1 MKILRLE
8 TYNLASL
15 EGKNTIDFESGILGE
30 SNIFCIV
37 GPTGSGKSTILD
49 AICLP
54 LYGRAP
60 RYTPKGKGKR
70 DKKIATFGVAGAD
83 VSNDL
88 SPTDPRNIL
97 TRGQKQCYSKVTF
110 QANDGKIY
118 RAEWSDEF
126 RRVRYA
132 KEEKRLFLVTKDA
145 SGKKKEEERDW
156 NSLER
161 IIGLDYNQFLRTV
174 LMAQG
179 DFAEFL
185 NSEDDARCDLLEKLV
200 GNQNVDTSMT
210 EGIKNLSDTAKNE
223 LDLLKADNASKEK
236 DLLPK
241 EEYDNDKIKLK
252 GLQDKESQRQQQ
264 LKETEEQLNWYTD
277 QSKLLKTMQN
287 KEAQLTSAQTRRE
300 AIKDE
305 EQLLSLHD
313 NTQKAV
319 AAYRQL
325 TDSVKNESDLEKAKT
340 LLDKEVE
347 TLQKSIAGQEEDH
360 KKLTERAHQAA
371 VTLESEKPKID
382 KAKAM
387 VVRLESLTSDATDKQ
402 KRLTAALKSL
412 HTAEK
417 NVRDNTT
424 SITKAQ
430 QKVTAQN
437 DALAKLQKDL
447 TDRQTELN
455 KAATEAA
462 NAFLTENTKTEGLDA
477 AILQKDKEEA
487 VRKETDMTTAKNT
500 LTKITDLKGNI
511 ANAEGLRQQ
520 KQDRNEEIDKAL
532 LGLNTDDLEKEVET
546 LTRSYTLMTSENWEH
561 HRSMLHDGEPCPLC
575 GATEHPYHD
584 KAKADAVISEHKAL
598 LDDKKK
604 ALNDNKDKARKLR
617 EEKACNV
624 GQITQL
630 NNSLNG
636 YQRDIAMSE
645 GIWKGLI
652 ESYPFLTEDVAS
664 LETMLQS
671 AKDEAATADRKL
683 KAYNELIKNIEKLRG
698 NKEAAEKRDNEFKDK
713 ASAKLEQQKTDLQKA
728 KDSLNRL
735 QAQTEGLLTQQ
746 QKSMEDHEAA
756 QKDYDKAAADLKT
769 EKDVLRDLMQDKDP
783 STYEQQLNKKKSD
796 AEDAVEKSKTEIDK
810 MNNRLS
816 KLKGQDEQLT
826 TQIDNLQKTIVSQ
839 RTMLAN
845 EIAAV
850 NQQMEKTVTEE
861 DIRTLASCSTD
872 WESMRKRHTDIKDAC
887 LKARTEYETAKEAVE
902 KHAETKP
909 EKSEED
915 LTMEKD
921 NLGKQNFT
929 GAITELTFVLRRHD
943 EAVKA
948 MGEQKEKL
956 EKASKSYTEWHE
968 LLEAIGGSEGKTLR
982 KVVQSYTLRFLV
994 AHANAEIRRF
1004 NTRYELKQ
1012 VENSLSLR
1020 VIDHDRGND
1029 ERDTTTLSGGET
1041 FIVSLGLALG
1051 LSSLSSR
1058 NISFGNLFIDEG
1070 FGTLDPDSLATV
1082 IDALSSLQTSQGKK
1096 VGVISHTD
1104 TMAERI
1110 PTQIRVIK
1118 EGNTGNSRIEIV

>member
-60 RYTPKGKGKR
+60 RYTPKGKR
-70 DKKIATFGVAGAD
+70 DRKIATFGAAVAD

-174 LMAQG
+174 LIAQG

-200 GNQNVDTSMT
+200 GNQNVYTSII

-617 EEKACNV
+617 EEKAGNV

-826 TQIDNLQKTIVSQ
+826 TQIDNLQKTIATQ
-839 RTMLAN
+839 RTALTK
-845 EIAAV
+845 EIESV
-850 NQQMEKTVTEE
+850 NQNMVRTVTEE
-861 DIRTLASCSTD
+861 DIRKLAGSSTD
-872 WESMRKRHTDIKDAC
+872 WESMRKRHTDIKNAH
-887 LKARTEYETAKEAVE
+887 LKAKTEYDTAKDAVE
-902 KHAETKP
+902 KHAETKL

>member
-60 RYTPKGKGKR
+60 RYTPKGKR
-70 DKKIATFGVAGAD
+70 DRKIATFGAAGSD
-83 VSNDL
+83 VNNDL

-126 RRVRYA
+126 KVKKYA
-132 KEEKRLFLVTKDA
+132 NAVKALYQITRHA
-145 SGKKKEEERDW
+145 SGNKTEEERDW
-156 NSLER
+156 NMLER

-174 LMAQG
+174 LIAQG

-185 NSEDDARCDLLEKLV
+185 NSDDDARCDLLEKLV
-200 GNQNVDTSMT
+200 GNQNVYTSIT
-210 EGIKNLSDTAKNE
+210 EGIKNLSDEAKNE

-241 EEYDNDKIKLK
+241 EEYDNDKNQLKDLQEKEDERQKQLQTTDSQLKWYDDLKKLV
-252 GLQDKESQRQQQ
+252 GTRRDKET
-264 LKETEEQLNWYTD
+264 K
-277 QSKLLKTMQN
+277 
-287 KEAQLTSAQTRRE
+287 LTSAQSRLD
-300 AIKDE
+300 AIKVEE
-305 EQLLSLHD
+305 EQLSLHD
-313 NTQKAV
+313 NTQNAV

-325 TDSVKNESDLEKAKT
+325 SDSIKKESDLEKAKT
-340 LLDKEVE
+340 RLASEE
-347 TLQKSIAGQEEDH
+347 GTLQKDISDKEEEH
-360 KKLTERAHQAA
+360 KRLTERARQAA
-371 VTLESEKPKID
+371 ETLETEKPKID
-382 KAKAM
+382 RAKAM
-387 VVRLESLTSDATDKQ
+387 VVRLESLSRDAADKK
-402 KRLTAALKSL
+402 KRLTAALNSL
-412 HTAEK
+412 HTAEQK
-417 NVRDNTT
+417 VKDNTC

-430 QKVTAQN
+430 KELTAQN
-437 DALAKLQKDL
+437 DALVKLQKDL
-447 TDRQTELN
+447 DDRQATLN
-455 KAATEAA
+455 KAATDAA

-477 AILQKDKEEA
+477 AILQKDKEVA
-487 VRKETDMTTAKNT
+487 DKKVADINRANETYA
-500 LTKITDLKGNI
+500 KITKLNEEIIK
-511 ANAEGLRQQ
+511 AQGLR
-520 KQDRNEEIDKAL
+520 KGKLDRNEEIEKEL
-532 LGLNTDDLEKEVET
+532 SSLNTDDLEKEVET

-575 GATEHPYHD
+575 GAKEHPYHD
-584 KAKADAVISEHKAL
+584 KSKADAVISEHKAL

-604 ALNDNKDKARKLR
+604 DLRDKKEKARKLR
-617 EEKACNV
+617 EEKAGNE

-630 NNSLNG
+630 NNSLIG
-636 YQRDIAMSE
+636 YQRDLDTNE
-645 GIWKGLI
+645 GNWKDLI
-652 ESYPFLTEDVAS
+652 ESYPSLTDDAAR

-671 AKDEAATADRKL
+671 AKDEAASAAQKL
-683 KAYNELIKNIEKLRG
+683 NAYNELIKNIEKLRG
-698 NKEAAEKRDNEFKDK
+698 NKEAAEKRANKFKDE
-713 ASAKLEQQKTDLQKA
+713 AAGKLEKQKSELQNV
-728 KDSLNRL
+728 KDSLTGFK
-735 QAQTEGLLTQQ
+735 AQTEGLVTQQ
-746 QKSMEDHEAA
+746 QNAKGGYETAKTE
-756 QKDYDKAAADLKT
+756 YDNTSADLKT
-769 EKDVLRDLMQDKDP
+769 EKDALRDLMQDKDP
-783 STYEQQLNKKKSD
+783 ATYEQQLNKKKSD
-796 AEDAVEKSKTEIDK
+796 AEDAVEKSKSGLDK
-810 MNNRLS
+810 LNNNLS
-816 KLKGQDEQLT
+816 NLKGQTEQMKSQMENLRKDITEQQT
-826 TQIDNLQKTIVSQ
+826 T
-839 RTMLAN
+839 LAN

-850 NQQMEKTVTEE
+850 NQQMEKTITEE
-861 DIRTLASCSTD
+861 DIRILAESVID
-872 WESMRKRHTDIKDAC
+872 WEDMRKRHSSIKDAC
-887 LKARTEYETAKEAVE
+887 LKARTEYETAKGDVE
-902 KHAETKP
+902 RHAESKP
-909 EKSEED
+909 EKSEEM
-915 LTMEKD
+915 LTAEKET
-921 NLGKQNFT
+921 LAKQNYT
-929 GAITELTFVLRRHD
+929 NDINELTFRIRRHD
-943 EAVKA
+943 DAVKA
-948 MGEQKEKL
+948 MGEQKDKL
-956 EKASKSYTEWHE
+956 EKASKNYNDWHE

-1004 NTRYELKQ
+1004 NSRYELKQ

>member
-60 RYTPKGKGKR
+60 RYTPKGKR
-70 DKKIATFGVAGAD
+70 DRKIATFGAAVAD

-174 LMAQG
+174 LIAQG

-200 GNQNVDTSMT
+200 GNQNVYTSIT

-617 EEKACNV
+617 EEKAGNV

-698 NKEAAEKRDNEFKDK
+698 NKEAAEKRDNEFKDE

-826 TQIDNLQKTIVSQ
+826 TQIDNLQKTIATQ
-839 RTMLAN
+839 RTALTK
-845 EIAAV
+845 EIESV
-850 NQQMEKTVTEE
+850 NQNMVRTVTEE
-861 DIRTLASCSTD
+861 DIRRLAGSSTD

-887 LKARTEYETAKEAVE
+887 LKARTEYETAKDAVE

-909 EKSEED
+909 EKSEEM
-915 LTMEKD
+915 LTAEKEALD
-921 NLGKQNFT
+921 KQNYT
-929 GAITELTFVLRRHD
+929 NDITELTFRLRRHED
-943 EAVKA
+943 AVKA
-948 MGEQKEKL
+948 LGEQKDKL
-956 EKASKSYTEWHE
+956 EKASKNYNDWHE

-1004 NTRYELKQ
+1004 NSRYELKQ

>member
-60 RYTPKGKGKR
+60 RYTPKGKR
-70 DKKIATFGVAGAD
+70 DRKIATFGAAGAD
-83 VSNDL
+83 VNNDL

-126 RRVRYA
+126 KVKKYA
-132 KEEKRLFLVTKDA
+132 NAVKSLYQITRDA
-145 SGKKKEEERDW
+145 SGNKTEEERDW
-156 NSLER
+156 NMLER

-174 LMAQG
+174 LIAQG

-185 NSEDDARCDLLEKLV
+185 NSDDDARCDLLEKLV
-200 GNQNVDTSMT
+200 GNQNVYTSIT
-210 EGIKNLSDTAKNE
+210 EGIKNLSDKAKNE

-241 EEYDNDKIKLK
+241 EEYDNNKTQLK
-252 GLQDKESQRQQQ
+252 DLQEKESLRQKQ
-264 LKETEEQLNWYTD
+264 LKETEKQLSWYTE
-277 QSKLLKTMQN
+277 QSKLLKTIQD
-287 KEAQLTSAQTRRE
+287 KETQLTSALSRLDG
-300 AIKDE
+300 IKEE

-319 AAYRQL
+319 VAYRQL
-325 TDSVKNESDLEKAKT
+325 TDSIKNENDLEKTKT
-340 LLDKEVE
+340 ELAANEEKLRKDITSKEE
-347 TLQKSIAGQEEDH
+347 TH
-360 KKLTERAHQAA
+360 TKLTEQARQAA
-371 VTLESEKPKID
+371 ETLETEKPKIE

-387 VVRLESLTSDATDKQ
+387 VVRLESLTHDAVDKQ
-402 KRLTAALKSL
+402 KKLSSTLGNWQAAK
-412 HTAEK
+412 K
-417 NVRDNTT
+417 KVRDNTT
-424 SITKAQ
+424 DITKTQ
-430 QKVTAQN
+430 QELN
-437 DALAKLQKDL
+437 DKDKALVSLQKDL
-447 TDRQTELN
+447 ADRQAALN
-455 KAATEAA
+455 KAATDAA
-462 NAFLTENTKTEGLDA
+462 NAFLTENAKTDGLDA
-477 AILQKDKEEA
+477 ATIQKDKEVA
-487 VRKETDMTTAKNT
+487 DRKVMDVKRANETYA
-500 LTKITDLKGNI
+500 KITDLKGKI
-511 ANAEGLRQQ
+511 IEAQELR
-520 KQDRNEEIDKAL
+520 KEKHDRNEEIDKEIL
-532 LGLNTDDLEKEVET
+532 SLNTEDLEKEVET
-546 LTRSYTLMTSENWEH
+546 LTRSYTLMTSENWAH

-598 LDDKKK
+598 LDNKKK
-604 ALNDNKDKARKLR
+604 ALNDNKEKARKLR
-617 EEKACNV
+617 EEKAGNK

-652 ESYPFLTEDVAS
+652 ESYPSLTEDAAG
-664 LETMLQS
+664 LETLLQS
-671 AKDEAATADRKL
+671 AKDEANTADRKL
-683 KAYNELIKNIEKLRG
+683 KAYNELIKNVEKLRG
-698 NKEAAEKRDNEFKDK
+698 SKEAAEKRANKFKDE
-713 ASAKLEQQKTDLQKA
+713 AAVKLEKQKSEIQNV
-728 KDSLNRL
+728 KDILNRL
-735 QAQTEGLLTQQ
+735 QAQTEGLMTQQ
-746 QKSMEDHEAA
+746 QKAKDEHEAA
-756 QKDYDKAAADLKT
+756 QKEYDQAAANLKT
-769 EKDVLRDLMQDKDP
+769 EKDAIRELMPDKDP
-783 STYEQQLNKKKSD
+783 ATYEQQLSKQKTD
-796 AEDAVEKSKTEIDK
+796 AEDAVNKSKAGLEK
-810 MNNRLS
+810 LNNSLS
-816 KLKGQDEQLT
+816 KLKGQTEQMT
-826 TQIDNLQKTIVSQ
+826 RQMENLQKDIASQ
-839 RTMLAN
+839 RTTLAN
-845 EIAAV
+845 EIEAV
-850 NQQMEKTVTEE
+850 NQDMGMTLTEG
-861 DIRTLASCSTD
+861 DIQRLAVNKTD
-872 WESMRKRHTDIKDAC
+872 WEEMRKHHADIKNAH
-887 LKARTEYETAKEAVE
+887 LKAKTEYDTAKDAVE

>member
-145 SGKKKEEERDW
+145 SGKKTEEERDW

-161 IIGLDYNQFLRTV
+161 IIGLDYYQFLRTV
-174 LMAQG
+174 LIAQG

-185 NSEDDARCDLLEKLV
+185 NSEDDARCELLEKLV
-200 GNQNVDTSMT
+200 GNQNVYASIT
-210 EGIKNLSDTAKNE
+210 EGIKNLSDKAKNE

-241 EEYDNDKIKLK
+241 EEYDNDNIKLK

-617 EEKACNV
+617 EEKAGNV

-636 YQRDIAMSE
+636 YQRDIAIS
-645 GIWKGLI
+645 
-652 ESYPFLTEDVAS
+652 LTEDVAS
-664 LETMLQS
+664 LETMLLS

-698 NKEAAEKRDNEFKDK
+698 NKEAAEKRDNEFKDE

-746 QKSMEDHEAA
+746 QKAKEDHEAA
-756 QKDYDKAAADLKT
+756 QRDYDKAAADLKA
-769 EKDVLRDLMQDKDP
+769 EKDALRDLMQDKDP
-783 STYEQQLNKKKSD
+783 SAYEQQLNKKKSD

-810 MNNRLS
+810 KNNKLS
-816 KLKGQDEQLT
+816 KLKGQNEQLT
-826 TQIDNLQKTIVSQ
+826 KQIGNLQKTIATQ
-839 RTMLAN
+839 RTALTK
-845 EIAAV
+845 EIESV
-850 NQQMEKTVTEE
+850 NQNMVRTVTEE
-861 DIRTLASCSTD
+861 DIRKLAGSSTD

-887 LKARTEYETAKEAVE
+887 LKARTEYETAKDAVE

-909 EKSEED
+909 EKSEEM
-915 LTMEKD
+915 LTAEKEALD
-921 NLGKQNFT
+921 KQNYT
-929 GAITELTFVLRRHD
+929 NDITELTFRLRRHED
-943 EAVKA
+943 AVKA
-948 MGEQKEKL
+948 LGEQKEKL
-956 EKASKSYTEWHE
+956 EKASKSYTDWHE

-1004 NTRYELKQ
+1004 NSRYELKQ

-1082 IDALSSLQTSQGKK
+1082 IDALSSLQTSRHLPYRHHG
-1096 VGVISHTD
+1096 GTYPHTD
-1104 TMAERI
+1104 TGHQGRKYR
-1110 PTQIRVIK
+1110 QLK
-1118 EGNTGNSRIEIV
+1118 N

>member
-145 SGKKKEEERDW
+145 SGKKTEEERDW

-161 IIGLDYNQFLRTV
+161 IIGLDYYQFLRTV
-174 LMAQG
+174 LIAQG

-185 NSEDDARCDLLEKLV
+185 NSEDDARCELLEKLV
-200 GNQNVDTSMT
+200 GNQNVYASIT
-210 EGIKNLSDTAKNE
+210 EGIKNLSDKAKNE

-241 EEYDNDKIKLK
+241 EEYDNDNIKLK

-264 LKETEEQLNWYTD
+264 LKETE
-277 QSKLLKTMQN
+277 LKTMQN

-617 EEKACNV
+617 EEKAGNV

-652 ESYPFLTEDVAS
+652 ESYPSLTEDVAS
-664 LETMLQS
+664 LETMLLS

-698 NKEAAEKRDNEFKDK
+698 NKEAAEKRDNEFKDE

-746 QKSMEDHEAA
+746 QKAKEDHEAA
-756 QKDYDKAAADLKT
+756 QRDYDKAAADLKA
-769 EKDVLRDLMQDKDP
+769 EKDALRDLMQDKDP
-783 STYEQQLNKKKSD
+783 SAYEQQLNKKKSD

-810 MNNRLS
+810 KNNKLS
-816 KLKGQDEQLT
+816 KLKGQNEQLT
-826 TQIDNLQKTIVSQ
+826 KQIGNLQKTIATQ
-839 RTMLAN
+839 RTALTK
-845 EIAAV
+845 EIESV
-850 NQQMEKTVTEE
+850 NQNMVRTVTEE
-861 DIRTLASCSTD
+861 DIRKLAGSSTD

-887 LKARTEYETAKEAVE
+887 LKARTEYETAKDAVE

-909 EKSEED
+909 EKSEEM
-915 LTMEKD
+915 LTAEKEALD
-921 NLGKQNFT
+921 KQNYT
-929 GAITELTFVLRRHD
+929 NDITELTFRLRRHED
-943 EAVKA
+943 AVKA
-948 MGEQKEKL
+948 LGEQKEKL
-956 EKASKSYTEWHE
+956 EKASKSYTDWHE

-1004 NTRYELKQ
+1004 NSRYELKQ

-1118 EGNTGNSRIEIV
+1118 EGNTGNSRIEIVSDGIENEKD

>member
-60 RYTPKGKGKR
+60 RYTPKGKR
-70 DKKIATFGVAGAD
+70 DRKIATFGAAVAD

-145 SGKKKEEERDW
+145 SGKKTEEERDW

-174 LMAQG
+174 LIAQG

-200 GNQNVDTSMT
+200 GNQNVYTSIT
-210 EGIKNLSDTAKNE
+210 DGIKNLSDKAKNE

-264 LKETEEQLNWYTD
+264 LKETDKQLNWYAE
-277 QSKLLKTMQN
+277 QSQLLKTIQE
-287 KEAQLTSAQTRRE
+287 KETQLTSAQIRRE

-313 NTQKAV
+313 NTQNAV

-371 VTLESEKPKID
+371 VTLETGKPKID

-387 VVRLESLTSDATDKQ
+387 VVQLESLTSDATDKQ
-402 KRLTAALKSL
+402 KRLTAALNSL

-447 TDRQTELN
+447 IDKQTELN
-455 KAATEAA
+455 KAATESA
-462 NAFLTENTKTEGLDA
+462 NAFLTEKTKTDGLDA

-487 VRKETDMTTAKNT
+487 VRKMTDMTTAKNT
-500 LTKITDLKGNI
+500 LTKITDLKGMI
-511 ANAEGLRQQ
+511 ADAEGLRQQ
-520 KQDRNEEIDKAL
+520 KHDRNEEIDMAL
-532 LGLNTDDLEKEVET
+532 SSLNTDDLEKEVET

-584 KAKADAVISEHKAL
+584 KANANAVISEHKAL

-604 ALNDNKDKARKLR
+604 VLREKQEKARKLSV
-617 EEKACNV
+617 EKAGNE

-636 YQRDIAMSE
+636 YQRELATSE
-645 GIWKGLI
+645 DNWKGLV
-652 ESYPFLTEDVAS
+652 ESYPSLTEDVAS

-671 AKDEAATADRKL
+671 TKDEAATADRKL

-698 NKEAAEKRDNEFKDK
+698 NKEAAEKKANEFKDE

-769 EKDVLRDLMQDKDP
+769 EKDALRDLMQDKDP

-796 AEDAVEKSKTEIDK
+796 AEDAVEKSKAEIDK
-810 MNNRLS
+810 KNNRLS
-816 KLKGQDEQLT
+816 KLKGQYEQLT
-826 TQIDNLQKTIVSQ
+826 GQIDNLQKTIASQ
-839 RTMLAN
+839 RTTLTK
-845 EIAAV
+845 EIESV
-850 NQQMEKTVTEE
+850 NQNMVRTVTEE
-861 DIRTLASCSTD
+861 DIRTLAGSSTD

-887 LKARTEYETAKEAVE
+887 LKARTEYETAKGAVE

-909 EKSEED
+909 EKSEEM
-915 LTMEKD
+915 LTAEKEALD
-921 NLGKQNFT
+921 KQNYT
-929 GAITELTFVLRRHD
+929 NDITELTFRLRRHD

-948 MGEQKEKL
+948 LGEQKEKL
-956 EKASKSYTEWHE
+956 EKASKSYNDWHE

-1004 NTRYELKQ
+1004 YSRYELKQ

>member
-60 RYTPKGKGKR
+60 RYTPKGKR
-70 DKKIATFGVAGAD
+70 DRKIATFGAAVAD

-132 KEEKRLFLVTKDA
+132 KEEKRLFLVTQDA

-174 LMAQG
+174 LIAQG

-200 GNQNVDTSMT
+200 GNQNVYTSIT

-617 EEKACNV
+617 EEKAGNV

-698 NKEAAEKRDNEFKDK
+698 NKEAAEKRDNEFKDE

-826 TQIDNLQKTIVSQ
+826 TQIDNLQKTIATQ
-839 RTMLAN
+839 RTALTK
-845 EIAAV
+845 EIESV
-850 NQQMEKTVTEE
+850 NQNMVRTVTEE
-861 DIRTLASCSTD
+861 DIRKLAGSSTD

-887 LKARTEYETAKEAVE
+887 LKARTEYETAKDAVE

-956 EKASKSYTEWHE
+956 EKASKNYNDWHE

-1004 NTRYELKQ
+1004 NSRYELKQ

>member
-60 RYTPKGKGKR
+60 RYTPKGKR
-70 DKKIATFGVAGAD
+70 DRKIATFGAAVAD

-174 LMAQG
+174 LIAQG

-200 GNQNVDTSMT
+200 GNQNVYTSIT

-617 EEKACNV
+617 EEKAGNV

-698 NKEAAEKRDNEFKDK
+698 NKEAAEKRDNEFKDE

-826 TQIDNLQKTIVSQ
+826 TQIDNLQKTIATQ
-839 RTMLAN
+839 RTALTK
-845 EIAAV
+845 EIESV
-850 NQQMEKTVTEE
+850 NQNMVRTVTEE
-861 DIRTLASCSTD
+861 DIRKLAGSSTD

-887 LKARTEYETAKEAVE
+887 LKARTEYETAKDAVE

-956 EKASKSYTEWHE
+956 EKASKNYNDWHE

-1004 NTRYELKQ
+1004 NSRYELKQ

>member
-145 SGKKKEEERDW
+145 SGKKTEEERDW

-161 IIGLDYNQFLRTV
+161 IIGLDYYQFLRTV
-174 LMAQG
+174 LIAQG

-200 GNQNVDTSMT
+200 GNQNVYTSIT
-210 EGIKNLSDTAKNE
+210 EGIKDLSDKAKNE

-241 EEYDNDKIKLK
+241 EEYDNAKIQLK
-252 GLQDKESQRQQQ
+252 ELQEKENVRQKQLQNTDTQLKWYVDLRQLLKTKQDKE
-264 LKETEEQLNWYTD
+264 T
-277 QSKLLKTMQN
+277 
-287 KEAQLTSAQTRRE
+287 QLTSAQTRRE

-305 EQLLSLHD
+305 ELLLSLHD
-313 NTQKAV
+313 NTQNAV
-319 AAYRQL
+319 AVYRQL
-325 TDSVKNESDLEKAKT
+325 SESVKNENELKEAKT
-340 LLDKEVE
+340 CLDKEVE
-347 TLQKSIAGQEEDH
+347 ALQKSIAGQEEDH
-360 KKLTERAHQAA
+360 KKLTELAHQAA
-371 VTLESEKPKID
+371 VTLETERPKID

-387 VVRLESLTSDATDKQ
+387 VVRLESLTHDAVDKQ
-402 KRLTAALKSL
+402 NKLSSTLGNWQAAKKKVS
-412 HTAEK
+412 
-417 NVRDNTT
+417 DNTT
-424 SITKAQ
+424 DITKTQ
-430 QKVTAQN
+430 QELN
-437 DALAKLQKDL
+437 DKDKALVSLQKDL
-447 TDRQTELN
+447 ADRQATLN

-617 EEKACNV
+617 EEKAGNV

-683 KAYNELIKNIEKLRG
+683 KAYNELIKNIDKLRG
-698 NKEAAEKRDNEFKDK
+698 SKEAAEKRANEFKDEAAK
-713 ASAKLEQQKTDLQKA
+713 KLEQQKSSLQKS
-728 KDSLNRL
+728 KDILNRL

-746 QKSMEDHEAA
+746 QKAKEDHEAA
-756 QKDYDKAAADLKT
+756 QRDYDKAAADLKA
-769 EKDVLRDLMQDKDP
+769 EKDALRDLMKDKDP
-783 STYEQQLNKKKSD
+783 SAYEQQLNKKKSD

-810 MNNRLS
+810 KNNKLS
-816 KLKGQDEQLT
+816 KLKGQNEQLT
-826 TQIDNLQKTIVSQ
+826 KQIGNLQKTIASQ
-839 RTMLAN
+839 RTALTK
-845 EIAAV
+845 EIESV
-850 NQQMEKTVTEE
+850 NQNMVRTVTEE
-861 DIRTLASCSTD
+861 DIRTLAGSSTD

-887 LKARTEYETAKEAVE
+887 LRARTEYETAKGAVE
-902 KHAETKP
+902 KHAETRP
-909 EKSEED
+909 EKSEEM
-915 LTMEKD
+915 LTAEKEALD
-921 NLGKQNFT
+921 KQNYT
-929 GAITELTFVLRRHD
+929 NDITELTLRLRRHD

-948 MGEQKEKL
+948 LGEQKEKL
-956 EKASKSYTEWHE
+956 EKASKSYTDWHE

-1004 NTRYELKQ
+1004 NSRYELKQ

>member
-145 SGKKKEEERDW
+145 SGKKTEEERDW

-161 IIGLDYNQFLRTV
+161 IIGLDYYQFLRTV
-174 LMAQG
+174 LIAQG

-185 NSEDDARCDLLEKLV
+185 NSEDDARCELLEKLV
-200 GNQNVDTSMT
+200 GNQNVYASIT
-210 EGIKNLSDTAKNE
+210 EGIKNLSDKAKNE

-241 EEYDNDKIKLK
+241 EEYDNDNIKLK

-264 LKETEEQLNWYTD
+264 LKETENQLKWYTD
-277 QSKLLKTMQN
+277 QSKLLNTRQD
-287 KEAQLTSAQTRRE
+287 KETQLASAQSRRE

-313 NTQKAV
+313 NTQNAV
-319 AAYRQL
+319 TVYRQL
-325 TDSVKNESDLEKAKT
+325 SESVKNEIDLKEAKT
-340 LLDKEVE
+340 DLDKEVE
-347 TLQKSIAGQEEDH
+347 TLQKSIAGQEEEH

-371 VTLESEKPKID
+371 VTLETERPKID

-387 VVRLESLTSDATDKQ
+387 VIRLENLTTEATDKQ
-402 KRLTAALKSL
+402 KRLTAALNSL

-424 SITKAQ
+424 SITKA
-430 QKVTAQN
+430 KLELTAQN

-447 TDRQTELN
+447 ADRQTELN

-462 NAFLTENTKTEGLDA
+462 NAFQAEKDKTEGLDA
-477 AILQKDKEEA
+477 ATIQKDKEVADRKVMDVKRANETYA
-487 VRKETDMTTAKNT
+487 KITELKGKIIKAQELRKEKH
-500 LTKITDLKGNI
+500 
-511 ANAEGLRQQ
+511 
-520 KQDRNEEIDKAL
+520 DRNEEIDKAL
-532 LGLNTDDLEKEVET
+532 LRLNTDDLEKEVET

-575 GATEHPYHD
+575 GAKEHPYHD
-584 KAKADAVISEHKAL
+584 KAKVDAVISEHKTL

-604 ALNDNKDKARKLR
+604 ALNDNKEKARKLR
-617 EEKACNV
+617 EEKAGND

-630 NNSLNG
+630 VNSLNG
-636 YQRDIAMSE
+636 YQRDLATSE

-652 ESYPFLTEDVAS
+652 ESYPSLTEDVAS
-664 LETMLQS
+664 LETMLLS

-683 KAYNELIKNIEKLRG
+683 KAYNELIKNIDKLRG
-698 NKEAAEKRDNEFKDK
+698 SKEAAEKRANEFKDEAAK
-713 ASAKLEQQKTDLQKA
+713 KLEQQKSSLQKS
-728 KDSLNRL
+728 KDILNRL

-746 QKSMEDHEAA
+746 QKAKEDHEAA
-756 QKDYDKAAADLKT
+756 QRDYDKAAADLKA
-769 EKDVLRDLMQDKDP
+769 EKDALRDLMQDKDP
-783 STYEQQLNKKKSD
+783 SAYEQQLNKKKSD

-810 MNNRLS
+810 KNNKLS
-816 KLKGQDEQLT
+816 KLKGQNEQLT
-826 TQIDNLQKTIVSQ
+826 KQIGNLQKTIASQ
-839 RTMLAN
+839 RTALTK
-845 EIAAV
+845 EIESV
-850 NQQMEKTVTEE
+850 NQNMVRTVTEE
-861 DIRTLASCSTD
+861 DIRTLAGSSTD

-887 LKARTEYETAKEAVE
+887 LRARTEYETAKGAVE
-902 KHAETKP
+902 KHAETRP
-909 EKSEED
+909 EKSEEM
-915 LTMEKD
+915 LTAEKEALD
-921 NLGKQNFT
+921 KQNYT
-929 GAITELTFVLRRHD
+929 NDITELTLRLRRHD

-948 MGEQKEKL
+948 LGEQKEKL
-956 EKASKSYTEWHE
+956 EKASKSYTDWHE
-968 LLEAIGGSEGKTLR
+968 LLEAIGGSDGKTLR

-1004 NTRYELKQ
+1004 NSRYELKQ

>member
-60 RYTPKGKGKR
+60 RYTPKGKR
-70 DKKIATFGVAGAD
+70 DRKIATFGAAVAD

-174 LMAQG
+174 LIAQG

-200 GNQNVDTSMT
+200 GNQNVYTSIT

-241 EEYDNDKIKLK
+241 EEYDNDNIKLK

-264 LKETEEQLNWYTD
+264 LKETENQLKWYTD
-277 QSKLLKTMQN
+277 QSKLLNTRQD
-287 KEAQLTSAQTRRE
+287 KETQLASAQSRRE

-617 EEKACNV
+617 EEKAGNV

-698 NKEAAEKRDNEFKDK
+698 NKEAAEKRDNEFKDE

-810 MNNRLS
+810 KNNKLS
-816 KLKGQDEQLT
+816 KLKGQNEQLT
-826 TQIDNLQKTIVSQ
+826 KQIGNLQKTIASQ
-839 RTMLAN
+839 RTALTK
-845 EIAAV
+845 EIESV
-850 NQQMEKTVTEE
+850 NQNMVRTVTEE
-861 DIRTLASCSTD
+861 DIRTLAGSSTD

-887 LKARTEYETAKEAVE
+887 LKARTEYETAKDAVE

-909 EKSEED
+909 EKSEEM
-915 LTMEKD
+915 LTAEKEALD
-921 NLGKQNFT
+921 KQNYT
-929 GAITELTFVLRRHD
+929 NDITELTFRLRRHED
-943 EAVKA
+943 AVKA
-948 MGEQKEKL
+948 LGEQKDKL
-956 EKASKSYTEWHE
+956 EKASKNYNDWHE

-1004 NTRYELKQ
+1004 NSRYELKQ